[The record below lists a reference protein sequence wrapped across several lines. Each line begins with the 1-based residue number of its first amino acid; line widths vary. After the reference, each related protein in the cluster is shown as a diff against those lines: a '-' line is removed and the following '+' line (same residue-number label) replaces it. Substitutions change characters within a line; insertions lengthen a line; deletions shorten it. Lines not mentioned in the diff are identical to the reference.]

1 MRTGLLALLLLA
13 IPSAS
18 PAQQS
23 SDSAALVDRLFERWT
38 SRETP
43 GCAVGVAR
51 DGRTLLSR
59 AYGMADLE
67 RDVAATPAT
76 IYEAG
81 SVSKQFTAAAILLLQ
96 QQGRLTVDDDVRK
109 YVPELPDY
117 GTPVTI
123 RHMMTHTSGLRDWGS
138 VAGIAGWGRS
148 VRTHTHD
155 HVVDILSRQ
164 RALNFTPGGEYSYS
178 NSGYNLLAVIVDRV
192 SGMPFA
198 EFTKRHIFEP
208 LGMHATQWRDD
219 HTRIVKGRSIAYA
232 ARGDGFVI
240 DHPIENV
247 HGNGGLLTTVGDL
260 LTWNEA
266 LNTGAHLGGPAFVE
280 AMHRQGVLNDGRQ
293 ISYAAGLQVGSA
305 RGVRRVSHTGSTSG
319 FRAFLARYP
328 DQRLSVALLC
338 NVGAVNPGTVGQ
350 RVADVFLPAPARVA
364 ATSAPAADSSDDAP
378 APRERFT
385 PAAEDLAAYVGQ
397 YYSPDA
403 ETTLSVSLEEGR
415 LVARRRPATRF
426 ALTPIERD
434 AFGAGGGL
442 GRVRFIR
449 DAQGAVTQLSVSQG
463 RVYDLR
469 FERVRGA
476 AAQGDT
482 VTTASGLKYVF
493 VQRGNGPVPQ
503 PGDLMVIH
511 GIGRFTDGREFWNT
525 RTDGTPYEYSPGVDR
540 VIRGFEEG
548 MQHVRG
554 GDRIVIV
561 MKPELGYGER
571 GNRDIP
577 PNSTLVFDYEI
588 LAVEPLSIARLLRE
602 GFAADGVDVTLARAR
617 ARPDLAEFFASDGSL
632 LAAANRAGRTERADA
647 EKVLAFGLTL
657 LPQSYRLHQA
667 LARAQAARG
676 AVAEATASY
685 EAALRYN
692 PRSNDAQR
700 RDADAATAAL
710 AELRAR

>member
-1 MRTGLLALLLLA
+1 MRAASLALLLLVVPA
-13 IPSAS
+13 APSAQQ
-18 PAQQS
+18 PA
-23 SDSAALVDRLFERWT
+23 DSAARVDRLFQRWA

-81 SVSKQFTAAAILLLQ
+81 SVAKQFTAAAIILLA
-96 QQGRLTVDDDVRK
+96 QQGTLSLEDDVRK
-109 YVPELPDY
+109 YIPELPDY

-164 RALNFTPGGEYSYS
+164 RALNFTPGHEYSYS

-198 EFTKRHIFEP
+198 EFSKRHIFEP
-208 LGMHATQWRDD
+208 VGMRATQWRDD

-247 HGNGGLLTTVGDL
+247 HGNGGLLTTVDDL
-260 LTWNEA
+260 LKWNDE
-266 LNTGAHLGGPAFVE
+266 LNTGAHLGGRAFVD

-293 ISYAAGLQVGSA
+293 ISYAAGLQLGTV

-338 NVGAVNPGTVGQ
+338 NSGAVNPGDVGQ
-350 RVADVFLPAPARVA
+350 QVADVFLPA
-364 ATSAPAADSSDDAP
+364 ATRASATAAPATDTGNEP
-378 APRERFT
+378 RAPRDRFT
-385 PAAEDLAAYVGQ
+385 PAAEDLAAYVGE

-403 ETTLSVSLEEGR
+403 ETTLTVTLEQGR
-415 LVARRRPATRF
+415 LVVRRRPATRF

-449 DAQGAVTQLSVSQG
+449 DAQEAVTQLSVSQD

-469 FERVRGA
+469 FDRVRA
-476 AAQGDT
+476 QAAQGDS

-493 VQRGNGPVPQ
+493 VQRGTGPVPQ

-525 RTDGTPYEYSPGVDR
+525 RTEGTPYEYTPGVDR

-548 MQHVRG
+548 MQHVRE

-561 MKPELGYGER
+561 MKPELAYGER

-588 LAVEPLSIARLLRE
+588 LAVEPLSIARLLRD
-602 GFAADGVDVTLARAR
+602 GFAADGVDATLAQAR
-617 ARPDLAEFFASDGSL
+617 AMPDLKEYYASDASL

-647 EKVLAFGLTL
+647 ENVLAFGLTL
-657 LPQSYRLHQA
+657 LPESYRLHQA

-676 AVAEATASY
+676 ALPEAIASY
-685 EAALRYN
+685 EAALRHN
-692 PRSNDAQR
+692 PRSSDAQR
-700 RDADAATAAL
+700 RDFEAGTTAL